1 MREKISVGLDLHLLE
16 ARLEAVLFLKPI
28 SEIHRLL
35 AVRIICCPSTFL

>member
-1 MREKISVGLDLHLLE
+1 MREKNPVRLDLHLLE
-16 ARLEAVLFLKPI
+16 ASLKAVLLLKAI